1 MAGNRRKM
9 ISQSNLKLKFW
20 NVATTFVSNLEW
32 FQKSG
37 YKGNHIIEDWPS
49 LKKEPRVGQAEPKND
64 VKKQLQINTF

>member
-1 MAGNRRKM
+1 MAGNSRKM

-20 NVATTFVSNLEW
+20 NLFSTFVSNLEW
-32 FQKSG
+32 FQKSD

-49 LKKEPRVGQAEPKND
+49 LKKEPCVGQAEQKND